1 MYNGGIFDDFKN
13 AWDKPNNGLIQ
24 IILIN
29 VIVFVALIVLKVVF
43 TLSGFSDFYVK
54 IVNQFMLPADFMV
67 YIFQPW
73 SIITYFFTHEGFL
86 HIIFNMMFLYFFG
99 KIILDFLG
107 NNRLIS
113 LYVIGGIAGGLFFM
127 MMYNIVPFYQ
137 ERIAGS
143 MMLGASAG
151 VFAVVVGAATFMPNH
166 TFTLLFIGP
175 VKIKYIALF
184 YVILSLSRTI
194 GTNAGG
200 ELAHIG
206 GAVIGFFFIRQLQKG
221 NDIGTGV
228 IQIIDWFKDLF
239 KPSPKIKVTHRKS
252 AASKASS
259 SSKSSSSATVST
271 NTATSADQEEIDAIL
286 DKISERGYESLS
298 KEEKQKLFN
307 ASKK

>member
-13 AWDKPNNGLIQ
+13 AWDKPNNGLVQ

-29 VIVFVALIVLKVVF
+29 LIIFVGLIVFKVVF
-43 TLSGFSDFYVK
+43 TLSGFSDFYIKV
-54 IVNQFMLPADFMV
+54 VHQFMLPADFMA

-73 SIITYFFTHEGFL
+73 SIITYFFTHEDFL
-86 HIIFNMMFLYFFG
+86 HIIFNMLFLYYFG
-99 KIILDFLG
+99 RIILDFLG

-113 LYVIGGIAGGLFFM
+113 LYVIGGIVGGLFFM
-127 MMYNIVPFYQ
+127 MMYNIVPYYHD
-137 ERIAGS
+137 RIAGS

-166 TFTLLFIGP
+166 TFMLLFIGP

-206 GAVIGFFFIRQLQKG
+206 GAIVGFFFIQQLQKG
-221 NDIGTGV
+221 NDMGTGV

-239 KPSPKIKVTHRKS
+239 KPSPKIKVTHRKT
-252 AASKASS
+252 ASSKTSS
-259 SSKSSSSATVST
+259 SSSSSSVARP
-271 NTATSADQEEIDAIL
+271 TANSADQDEIDAIL
-286 DKISERGYESLS
+286 DKISEKGYESLS

>member
-13 AWDKPNNGLIQ
+13 AWDKPNNGLVQ

-29 VIVFVALIVLKVVF
+29 LIVFVGLIVFRVVF
-43 TLSGFSDFYVK
+43 TLSGFADFYTKV
-54 IVNQFMLPADFMV
+54 IHQFMLPADFMT

-73 SIITYFFTHEGFL
+73 SIITYFFTHEDFF
-86 HIIFNMMFLYFFG
+86 HIIFNMLFLYSFG
-99 KIILDFLG
+99 RIIQDFLG

-113 LYVIGGIAGGLFFM
+113 LYVIGGIVGGLFFM
-127 MMYNIVPFYQ
+127 MMYNIVPYYHD
-137 ERIAGS
+137 RIADS

-166 TFTLLFIGP
+166 TFSLLFIGP
-175 VKIKYIALF
+175 VRIKYIALF

-194 GTNAGG
+194 GSNAGG

-206 GAVIGFFFIRQLQKG
+206 GAIIGFFFIRQLQKG
-221 NDIGTGV
+221 NDMGIAV
-228 IQIIDWFKDLF
+228 IQIIDWFKDVF

-252 AASKASS
+252 TASKASTSGNTS
-259 SSKSSSSATVST
+259 STVSKPSLP
-271 NTATSADQEEIDAIL
+271 SADQDEIDAIL